1 MAVTDPADVVRR
13 EREHTL
19 AQVAD
24 LRAEFESI
32 VASVAAESPD
42 DEHDP
47 SGSTTGFERQRVAA
61 LLDHA
66 RRRLAELDNALQR
79 IDAGTFGICDRCGG
93 AIGAER
99 LDARPGVTTCI
110 ACAR

>member
-1 MAVTDPADVVRR
+1 M
-13 EREHTL
+13 
-19 AQVAD
+19 
-24 LRAEFESI
+24 RAERAQIAAQIDDLTAEFDGI

-66 RRRLAELDNALQR
+66 RRRLAELDEAQAR
-79 IDAGTFGICDRCGG
+79 IDAGTFGVCEVCGQPI
-93 AIGAER
+93 APER
-99 LDARPGVTTCI
+99 LEARPTATTCI
-110 ACAR
+110 SCASR

>member
-1 MAVTDPADVVRR
+1 MEEQLRR
-13 EREHTL
+13 ERDQTR
-19 AQVAD
+19 AQIAD
-24 LRAEFESI
+24 LTAEFDGI

-66 RRRLAELDNALQR
+66 RRRLGELDRALAR
-79 IDAGTFGICDRCGG
+79 VDAGTFGVCEVCGQPI
-93 AIGAER
+93 APER
-99 LDARPGVTTCI
+99 LEARPTATTCI
-110 ACAR
+110 TCAARPR

>member
-1 MAVTDPADVVRR
+1 MEEQLRR
-13 EREHTL
+13 ERDQTR
-19 AQVAD
+19 AQIAD
-24 LRAEFESI
+24 LTAEFDGI

-66 RRRLAELDNALQR
+66 RRRLAELDDALAR
-79 IDAGTFGICDRCGG
+79 VDAGAFGICALCG
-93 AIGAER
+93 APIGLER
-99 LDARPGVTTCI
+99 LEARPTATTCI
-110 ACAR
+110 NCASR

>member
-1 MAVTDPADVVRR
+1 VDPAALVRA
-13 EREHTL
+13 ERQQILE
-19 AQVAD
+19 QVAD
-24 LRAEFESI
+24 LTAEFDGI

-66 RRRLAELDNALQR
+66 RRRLAQLDEALAR
-79 IDAGTFGICDRCGG
+79 LHAGTFGVCEVCGG
-93 AIGAER
+93 PIAPER
-99 LDARPGVTTCI
+99 LEARPTATTCI
-110 ACAR
+110 ACASP

>member
-1 MAVTDPADVVRR
+1 MRA
-13 EREHTL
+13 ERDRTL
-19 AQVAD
+19 TQIAD
-24 LRAEFESI
+24 LTTEFDGI

-66 RRRLAELDNALQR
+66 RRHLAELDRALAR
-79 IDAGTFGICDRCGG
+79 VEAGTFGVCEVCGG
-93 AIGAER
+93 PIAPER
-99 LDARPGVTTCI
+99 LEARPTTTTCI
-110 ACAR
+110 TCASR

>member
-1 MAVTDPADVVRR
+1 MEEQIRR
-13 EREHTL
+13 ERQETL
-19 AQVAD
+19 AQITD
-24 LRAEFESI
+24 LTAEFDGI

-66 RRRLAELDNALQR
+66 RRRLAELDEALAR
-79 IDAGTFGICDRCGG
+79 VDAGTFGVCEVCGM
-93 AIGAER
+93 AIAPER
-99 LDARPGVTTCI
+99 LEARPTATTCI
-110 ACAR
+110 ICAASAV

>member
-1 MAVTDPADVVRR
+1 MEERLQR
-13 EREHTL
+13 ERDQTR
-19 AQVAD
+19 AQIAD
-24 LRAEFESI
+24 LTAEFDGI

-66 RRRLAELDNALQR
+66 RRRLAALDEALAR
-79 IDAGTFGICDRCGG
+79 VDAGTFGVCEVCGG
-93 AIGAER
+93 AIAPER
-99 LDARPGVTTCI
+99 LEARPTATTCFV
-110 ACAR
+110 CASR

>member
-1 MAVTDPADVVRR
+1 VDIAALVRTDRAQ
-13 EREHTL
+13 TL
-19 AQVAD
+19 AQIAD
-24 LRAEFESI
+24 LTAEFDGI

-66 RRRLAELDNALQR
+66 RRRLTELDDALAR
-79 IDAGTFGICDRCGG
+79 VDGGTFGICDECGEP
-93 AIGAER
+93 IGAER
-99 LDARPGVTTCI
+99 LEARPTATTCI
-110 ACAR
+110 SCASR